1 MAVESVSPNTFLPLL
16 SVSSQL
22 EQFVV
27 RILNVAF
34 FVILSL
40 RGLNDHVRSNLTS
53 FLGIGDNLI
62 YDEIESSD
70 QDRFFK
76 KLYEFLLGIW
86 NFIYFYSS

>member
-1 MAVESVSPNTFLPLL
+1 MAVGIVQSVSPNTFLPLL
-16 SVSSQL
+16 SVSRQL

-40 RGLNDHVRSNLTS
+40 RGLNDHVRSNLRS
-53 FLGIGDNLI
+53 FFGIGDNSI

-76 KLYEFLLGIW
+76 KLYEFLLE
-86 NFIYFYSS
+86 FH

>member
-16 SVSSQL
+16 SVSRQL